1 MNIYWL
7 EQTEFDVPTDDEWL
21 TPAEVLRQRELHFAK
36 RRADWRLGRWTA
48 KRAVSFCLGT
58 SEGLLDLAEIEI
70 RAAPSG
76 APQVIVQDRLSEA
89 RISLSHSSGRAVC
102 AVALSAV
109 ALGCDLEKVEPR
121 SDTFVEDYFTAEEQE
136 SVARSPAS
144 ARSRL
149 VTLLWSGKESA
160 LKALHEGLRLDT
172 RFVTVRACDTPSG
185 FDTWNP
191 LNVWCAES
199 NQFCGWWQC
208 TDEFVRTVVSEPAS
222 GPPIVIDHKAGSFC
236 APTLPAGRTRT
247 PTRAR
252 ADW

>member
-7 EQTEFDVPTDDEWL
+7 EQTEFDVATDDEWL
-21 TPAEVLRQRELHFAK
+21 SPAEVLRQRELRFAK

-48 KRAVSFCLGT
+48 KRALRFCLDT
-58 SEGLLDLAEIEI
+58 SDSLPGLAEIEI

-121 SDTFVEDYFTAEEQE
+121 SDIFVGDYFTPDEQE
-136 SVARSPAS
+136 LVARSPAS
-144 ARSRL
+144 TRSRL

-160 LKALHEGLRLDT
+160 LKALQEGLRLDT
-172 RFVTVRACDTPSG
+172 RFVTVDARDRMSG
-185 FDTWNP
+185 LDAWNP
-191 LNVWCAES
+191 LHVRCAEG
-199 NQFCGWWQC
+199 NKFCGWWQC
-208 TDEFVRTVVSEPAS
+208 PDEFVRTVVSDPAS
-222 GPPIVIDHKAGSFC
+222 GPPIGMDHNAGNSC
-236 APTLPAGRTRT
+236 APRLPAGRTRT